1 MDMES
6 LARILEKTT
15 KEERLPADEEQPLYI
30 DESNMVI
37 KCRWCKDQFKG
48 SYQLKHPNQHIN
60 KAASHCQQRRH
71 LTERGA
77 KQSDIRDFLLIH

>member
-6 LARILEKTT
+6 LTMILEKTT
-15 KEERLPADEEQPLYI
+15 KEEGLPADEEQPLYI

-48 SYQLKHPNQHIN
+48 SCQLKHLNQHT
-60 KAASHCQQRRH
+60 KKSASHCQQRRR
-71 LTERGA
+71 LTERGVE
-77 KQSDIRDFLLIH
+77 QSDIRDFLLIH